1 MNGPD
6 RVRPAPVRPEPVR
19 REPVRREPVR
29 RGPVRLATPATL
41 TVTAVPGIPAVR
53 TGDDL
58 AALVVRAAD
67 AAGLPLR
74 DGDVVVVSS
83 KVVSKAE
90 GRSVPAPD
98 APARDA
104 AVDAETVRLVAER
117 DTPRG
122 RTRIVQSRSAPVLAA
137 AGVDGS
143 NVDAGTALLLPADPD
158 GSARALRARLT
169 TLSGRRVGVLVTDTA
184 GRPWRDGQTDLAVG
198 AAGVRVVDDLR
209 GTPDGSGALLE
220 VTVRALADELA
231 ALADLVKGKA
241 DALPVAVVRGSV
253 PLVTVEDGPGAAAL
267 LRPAASDWFRL
278 GHVEAVRAALGAGAL
293 APPSVLPASRAD
305 RMRRA
310 VAVALA
316 AEADPARW
324 RVEPGEQAVVLAA
337 GVAAGAGDPAT
348 LVALGALAQRV
359 VSALWAED
367 LEAAVETTGG
377 PAGPQVRVAVRT
389 G

>member
-1 MNGPD
+1 VNGPD

-29 RGPVRLATPATL
+29 PAPPVTL

-53 TGDDL
+53 AGDDL

-98 APARDA
+98 ARARDA
-104 AVDAETVRLVAER
+104 AVDAETVRVVAER

-122 RTRIVQSRSAPVLAA
+122 RSRIVESRSGPVLAA
-137 AGVDGS
+137 AGVDAS

-324 RVEPGEQAVVLAA
+324 RVEPGEQSVVLAA
-337 GVAAGAGDPAT
+337 DVATGPGDPAT

-367 LEAAVETTGG
+367 LGAAVETTGG
-377 PAGPQVRVAVRT
+377 PAGPQVRVVVRT